1 MKTEFKLYITNPQY
15 FNNAQNDF
23 EKNLSGSIVV
33 EETVA
38 PSGMTEKTATAKVT
52 GIPVPFRNPQSNEEI
67 PDNDGTITVIG
78 EPTMFLE
85 PKVLATELIAV
96 IIERFAT
103 KYGVNIDFS
112 INAPAT
118 PPATP
123 PPTQPI
129 TPETTTT
136 GPKVG
141 IGAGLGVGLAI
152 GGGLLAAGVAGAMLI
167 GKDGK
172 TASSTEDATA
182 QPPIT
187 PAAGGTSGTI
197 PGTSETDTVGTLPPR
212 APGTIPNPVDPGA
225 IPAPATQGTG
235 GADTIGTLTPRAP
248 GTIDNPV
255 NAGSI
260 PPPLPPPPT
269 TAGTSGSA
277 TQTATDPIDT
287 LQPKKLSAI
296 PVLVPSQ
303 YIDCYELSKK
313 AGSPALVT
321 TPETKQMV
329 LTDPEFDR
337 PEFLPDNQTK
347 PLKINIDGTGDFKIN
362 IEGGNPGGKKVGNW
376 SEQGT
381 QLIPTQDEQKEFFD
395 LCDKHKE
402 LYGNKF
408 SYTLATRPDWDEA
421 QKAVQTNNAAP
432 APEPDKIDTLPPK
445 AVTGV
450 DNNVSSDGIAMP
462 PPPIEKKV
470 EEEVPVE
477 EPTKVGTLPA
487 KSATGVDNNVS
498 SDGIQQPPPP
508 VEKKVKEDEEQEP
521 KKSSKQLNPTLQKA
535 SNNGRFGG
543 SSLSAIKQQFNDEFL
558 DSKKEMLFEALDEL
572 ALQMKE
578 NPGWNMEVAGYQLDR
593 SSLRAGASNTDQ
605 PGTPGYKAYQI
616 LNKYNQGGK
625 EIEYEVTLARAEKVK
640 EYLVSKG
647 VSAGQI
653 STIGSVPKTESLRAH
668 IRIKVIK
675 ENGSEFTSS

>member
-15 FNNAQNDF
+15 FNNTQNDF

-52 GIPVPFRNPQSNEEI
+52 GIPVPFRNPQSNVEI

-96 IIERFAT
+96 IIDRFAT

-112 INAPAT
+112 LNAPETPAPAATT
-118 PPATP
+118 PPA
-123 PPTQPI
+123 I

-141 IGAGLGVGLAI
+141 IGVGLGVGLAI
-152 GGGLLAAGVAGAMLI
+152 GGGLLAAGVAGTLI

-172 TASSTEDATA
+172 TASSTEDATT

-187 PAAGGTSGTI
+187 AAPAAGGTSGTL
-197 PGTSETDTVGTLPPR
+197 PGTSGADAAGTLPANPGAITAPAISATPSTSGADAVGTLP
-212 APGTIPNPVDPGA
+212 A
-225 IPAPATQGTG
+225 
-235 GADTIGTLTPRAP
+235 GTL
-248 GTIDNPV
+248 DNPV
-255 NAGSI
+255 T
-260 PPPLPPPPT
+260 PPT
-269 TAGTSGSA
+269 IPGTSGSA
-277 TQTATDPIDT
+277 TKTATDPIDT
-287 LQPKKLSAI
+287 LQPKKLAAI

-303 YIDCYELSKK
+303 YIDCYQIAKVSG
-313 AGSPALVT
+313 APALVT

-337 PEFLPDNQTK
+337 PEFLPNNMTK

-376 SEQGT
+376 SEGGT

-395 LCDKHKE
+395 MCEKHKE

-421 QKAVQTNNAAP
+421 QKAVQTNNALP
-432 APEPDKIDTLPPK
+432 AEPEKIDTLPAK
-445 AVTGV
+445 AATGV
-450 DNNVSSDGIAMP
+450 DNKTTPDGISAP

-477 EPTKVGTLPA
+477 EPKKEEINTEEA
-487 KSATGVDNNVS
+487 K
-498 SDGIQQPPPP
+498 
-508 VEKKVKEDEEQEP
+508 KEP
-521 KKSSKQLNPTLQKA
+521 KKDEQPKKDYKKTMAPTINLININ
-535 SNNGRFGG
+535 SRFGG
-543 SSLSAIKQQFNDEFL
+543 AEKTGTKQIFSDEFL
-558 DSKKEMLFEALDEL
+558 DSKRDKLLEELDKLAEALI
-572 ALQMKE
+572 A
-578 NPGWNMEVAGYQLDR
+578 NPGWTTIVTGLKFDR
-593 SSLRAGASNTDQ
+593 ASLRTAADTSLFPQEQQWAKTIIGDPLKEGKRLEEELTKK
-605 PGTPGYKAYQI
+605 KAQ
-616 LNKYNQGGK
+616 
-625 EIEYEVTLARAEKVK
+625 RVK
-640 EYLVSKG
+640 DYLVSKG
-647 VSAGQI
+647 VPEGQI
-653 STIGSVPKTESLRAH
+653 TVSGSGERPTGSAKNINVQLRY
-668 IRIKVIK
+668 
-675 ENGSEFTSS
+675 ENGQII

>member
-67 PDNDGTITVIG
+67 SDNDGTITVIG

-112 INAPAT
+112 LNAPEQPAATT
-118 PPATP
+118 PPAAT
-123 PPTQPI
+123 I

-152 GGGLLAAGVAGAMLI
+152 GAGVVAGAMLI

-172 TASSTEDATA
+172 TASSTEDAGA

-187 PAAGGTSGTI
+187 PAAGGTSGTL
-197 PGTSETDTVGTLPPR
+197 PGTSGGDTVGTLPPR

-225 IPAPATQGTG
+225 IPAPSTQGTG
-235 GADTIGTLTPRAP
+235 GADTIGTLPPRTP

-260 PPPLPPPPT
+260 PPPPT
-269 TAGTSGSA
+269 TSGTSGA
-277 TQTATDPIDT
+277 TKTATDPIDT
-287 LQPKKLSAI
+287 LQPKKLGAI

-337 PEFLPDNQTK
+337 PEFLPNNQTK
-347 PLKINIDGTGDFKIN
+347 PLKINVDGTGDFKIN

-376 SEQGT
+376 SEEGT

-395 LCDKHKE
+395 LCEKHKE

-432 APEPDKIDTLPPK
+432 PPEPDKIGTLPPK
-445 AVTGV
+445 AATGV
-450 DNNVSSDGIAMP
+450 DNNVSSDGITLP
-462 PPPIEKKV
+462 PQPPVEKKV
-470 EEEVPVE
+470 EEEIPVE

-487 KSATGVDNNVS
+487 KDANAVDNNVS

-543 SSLSAIKQQFNDEFL
+543 SDQSAIKQQFNPDFL

-578 NPGWNMEVAGYQLDR
+578 NPGWSMEVAGYKLDR
-593 SSLRAGASNTDQ
+593 ATLSAGANSTDR

-616 LNKYNQGGK
+616 LQKYNQGGK
-625 EIEYEVTLARAEKVK
+625 EIEDETTLARAEKVK

-647 VSAGQI
+647 VSAGRI
-653 STIGSVPKTESLRAH
+653 STIGSVPKIESLRAQ